1 EVKLTRQ
8 WKGSVKD
15 EDLRK
20 GAPEVITSAKALK
33 HLWGTWQVSD
43 KLPEVDFKKEI
54 VIVVVGSGSRLNA
67 SARLDDEGNLQV
79 LGLGTLPAGRGGRPR
94 ARPAQVAA
102 PRPRRPPGGEQG
114 QTKEPRARE
123 SPPAGG
129 EAGATPRAAPDRNG
143 HSLRSPNPRERR
155 PCICSRKPI

>member
-1 EVKLTRQ
+1 MPMRWLGCLAVVSCLALFAAPAPEARAQKKEVKLTRQ

-54 VIVVVGSGSRLNA
+54 VLVVTGGGSRLNA
-67 SARLDDEGNLQV
+67 LARLDDAGNLEV
-79 LGLGTLPAGRGGRPR
+79 LGMGTLDL
-94 ARPAQVAA
+94 V
-102 PRPRRPPGGEQG
+102 PGF
-114 QTKEPRARE
+114 RYVI
-123 SPPAGG
+123 
-129 EAGATPRAAPDRNG
+129 ATV
-143 HSLRSPNPRERR
+143 PREGVKTVNK
-155 PCICSRKPI
+155 KPLPGE